1 MNTGE
6 MSARLQQ
13 MRDAADALGRSASQV
28 TASIDAVDSEVRALG
43 PERFMS
49 LAAEGFRA
57 EYNRLTPHLRETF
70 EQLAAFR
77 DKLHASVDDIEIAAR
92 AGQIGQTG
100 GHA

>member
-6 MSARLQQ
+6 LSARIQH
-13 MRDAADALGRSASQV
+13 MREAADSLGRSAAQVSQ
-28 TASIDAVDSEVRALG
+28 SIDGIEAEVRALG

-49 LAAEGFRA
+49 LAAEAFRA

-77 DKLHASVDDIEIAAR
+77 DKLHASADDIEIAAR
-92 AGQIGQTG
+92 AGG
-100 GHA
+100 GMG

>member
-1 MNTGE
+1 MMTGE
-6 MSARLQQ
+6 LSARLQQ
-13 MRDAADALGRSASQV
+13 MRDAADGLGRSAAQV
-28 TASIDAVDSEVRALG
+28 TSSIDAIDAEVRALG

-77 DKLHASVDDIEIAAR
+77 DKLHASADDIEVAAR
-92 AGQIGQTG
+92 SSQTG
-100 GHA
+100 GGTPS